1 MGAVVWLVSEHSDLP
16 MVEAYLLHARRKA
29 TVSDIAHRV
38 ELPERDVRRS
48 LMQLE
53 DRYEGEKYG
62 LALQWQGDSV
72 ELAPKHKY
80 VQRFYADQIEYK
92 ARSKEL
98 LDEYFRAKRLAK
110 TTQKTYAGI
119 LYRFADAIDVAI
131 DRVDTKVVR
140 DFLASEE
147 SERGNSASTIIGKID
162 TLNSLYDWLL
172 LEKHIVENPMARIEK
187 PQAPQAPPK
196 HLTYEEIE
204 LVRDAATGISRVLF
218 ELMYSTGLRVSEV
231 SNLDKAD
238 VDFATKTL
246 WVRDGKGGKTREARL
261 STRACLVLKQYING
275 RKDHDPYLF
284 RSNFKSRLSKD
295 SIERY
300 MRRLGEKAGL
310 RRRLTP
316 HMLRHSF
323 ATHLLDAGTPIELVQ
338 HLLGHES
345 VRTTQIYT
353 KTNPQNVSHFYS
365 RVFP

>member
-1 MGAVVWLVSEHSDLP
+1 MAVVWMVREGSSLP

-38 ELPERDVRRS
+38 DLSERDVRRS

-53 DRYEGEKYG
+53 DRYEDKESGI
-62 LALQWQGDSV
+62 ALQWQGDSV

-80 VQRFYADQIEYK
+80 VQRFYSEQVEYK
-92 ARSKEL
+92 ARSNEL
-98 LDEYFRAKRLAK
+98 LAEYFKSKRLAK

-119 LYRFADAIDVAI
+119 LYRFADSIGVAL
-131 DRVDTKVVR
+131 DRVDTKDVR
-140 DFLASEE
+140 DFLALEE
-147 SERGNSASTIIGKID
+147 IERGNKATTIIGKID
-162 TLNSLYDWLL
+162 TLNSLFDWLL
-172 LEKHIVENPMARIEK
+172 LEKHIVDNPMTRIEK
-187 PQAPQAPPK
+187 PQAPKAPPK

-204 LVRDAATGISRVLF
+204 LVRDGATGIRRVLF

-284 RSNFKSRLSKD
+284 RSNFRTRLSKD

-300 MRRLGEKAGL
+300 MRKLGEKAGL

-345 VRTTQIYT
+345 VRTTQVYA
-353 KTNPQNVSHFYS
+353 KTNPQNVNHFYS